1 MQPRNHQTKKIF
13 MKNRIQ
19 IILIFTLFSLT
30 SFAQSDAEISIG
42 DRFSFGIYGGINFM
56 NINGTNPNGNALSNS
71 LVPRFTLGIN
81 EEIYVAPEFYVQI
94 GLQYITKGTTGNV
107 DYKDLLTTRSI
118 TRELNL
124 KYIEMPINLL
134 YKQLVGKG
142 KLILG
147 FGPYIGYC
155 IGGTAIFSGNSAPED
170 TDLKIQEDVPNN
182 ENNNL
187 IYFKTMDIGANF
199 LVGYQLANGI
209 NLTLNSQLGLVNINS
224 NSSSSLANKNTGF
237 GLILGYRF

>member
-1 MQPRNHQTKKIF
+1 

-42 DRFSFGIYGGINFM
+42 DRFTFGIYGGINFQ
-56 NINGTNPNGNALSNS
+56 NINGTNTNGNALSNS

-107 DYKDLLTTRSI
+107 DYKDLLITRSV

-124 KYIEMPINLL
+124 KYFEMPINLL
-134 YKQLVGKG
+134 YKPLVGKG

-155 IGGTAIFSGNSAPED
+155 IGGTAVFSGNSATED

-224 NSSSSLANKNTGF
+224 NSSSSLANKNIGF

>member
-1 MQPRNHQTKKIF
+1 
-13 MKNRIQ
+13 
-19 IILIFTLFSLT
+19 
-30 SFAQSDAEISIG
+30 
-42 DRFSFGIYGGINFM
+42 M

-134 YKQLVGKG
+134 YKPLVGKG

-237 GLILGYRF
+237 GLILGYWF

>member
-1 MQPRNHQTKKIF
+1 

-19 IILIFTLFSLT
+19 IILIFTLFSIT

-42 DRFSFGIYGGINFM
+42 DRFTFGIYGGINFQ
-56 NINGTNPNGNALSNS
+56 NINGTNTNGNALSNS

-107 DYKDLLTTRSI
+107 DYKDLLITRSV

-124 KYIEMPINLL
+124 KYFEMPINLL
-134 YKQLVGKG
+134 YKPLVGKG

-155 IGGTAIFSGNSAPED
+155 IGGTAVFSGNSAPED

-224 NSSSSLANKNTGF
+224 NSSSSLANKNIGF

>member
-1 MQPRNHQTKKIF
+1 
-13 MKNRIQ
+13 MKNKIQ
-19 IILIFTLFSLT
+19 ILIIFTLIGST
-30 SFAQSDAEISIG
+30 GFAQSYSEVPIG
-42 DRFSFGIYGGINFM
+42 DKFSFGIYGGLNFQ
-56 NINGTNPNGNALSNS
+56 NVNGTNPKGDALSNS
-71 LVPRFTLGIN
+71 LVTRFSFGIN
-81 EEIYVAPEFYVQI
+81 EKIYVAPEFYVQI

-107 DYKDLLTTRSI
+107 DYKDLLITRSV

-134 YKQLVGKG
+134 YKPLVGKG

-155 IGGTAIFSGNSAPED
+155 IGGTAVFSGNSAPED
-170 TDLKIQEDVPNN
+170 TDLKIQEDVPSN